1 MEETMD
7 SGKTRVYGY
16 RWVVL
21 GAFMMVN
28 LAIQLL
34 WISYAPVTGQAAAL
48 YGVSDLKIGMFSM
61 LFMLAFIPLSIPVSW
76 AIDTLGFRVT
86 VGVGSALMGAF
97 GVMRGLAGDGY
108 GLAFAATVGLAA
120 AQPFLLNA
128 WTKVPALW
136 FPPGERATAV
146 GLVTLANLVGTALGM
161 VLTPALA
168 ESLPIPTIQLY
179 YGAFS
184 AACAAIFIVVAREK
198 PATPPSDDAGQARSL
213 MLEGLRHAFAVPS
226 FRRYLVLSFVGL
238 GIFNGVTTWIEAIV
252 RPRGFGPSEAGTL
265 GAVML
270 VAGVVGAVLLPALSD
285 KAGRR
290 KPFLGLGLALAIP
303 GLAGIALAQSFAL
316 LCASAAALGFF
327 LTSVMP
333 TGMQYASE
341 VTRPTPEG
349 TSNGLIQLFGQ
360 ASVAFVYLMEA
371 MRGADGSFTLALIVA
386 CGLLAVSALVTI
398 SLTESS
404 PLASASMAAD
414 PSGETGSS
422 RG

>member
-1 MEETMD
+1 MD
-7 SGKTRVYGY
+7 NVKTRVYGY

-48 YGVSDLKIGMFSM
+48 YGVTDLRIGMFSM

-76 AIDTLGFRVT
+76 AIDTLGFRIT
-86 VGVGSALMGAF
+86 VGVGSALMGVF
-97 GVMRGLAGDGY
+97 GVMRGLAGDSY
-108 GLAFAATVGLAA
+108 GMAFAATVGLAA

-136 FPPGERATAV
+136 FPPSERATAV

-168 ESLPIPTIQLY
+168 ESVPIPTIQLY
-179 YGAFS
+179 YGVFS
-184 AACAAIFIVVAREK
+184 AACAALFILAAREK

-213 MLEGLRHAFAVPS
+213 MLEGLKHAFTVPS

-252 RPRGFGPSEAGTL
+252 RPRGFGPAEAGTL

-270 VAGVVGAVLLPALSD
+270 VAGVVGAVILPALSD
-285 KAGRR
+285 KSGRR
-290 KPFLGLGLALAIP
+290 KPFIGLGLALAIP
-303 GLAGIALAQSFAL
+303 GLAGIALAQGFAL
-316 LCASAAALGFF
+316 LCVSAAALGFF

-360 ASVAFVYLMEA
+360 ASVVFVYLMEA
-371 MRGADGSFTLALIVA
+371 LRGPDGSFTLALVA
-386 CGLLAVSALVTI
+386 ACALLAVSALVTI
-398 SLTESS
+398 SLKESS
-404 PLASASMAAD
+404 PLAPAGESA
-414 PSGETGSS
+414 GHGSS
-422 RG
+422 QG

>member
-1 MEETMD
+1 MD
-7 SGKTRVYGY
+7 SAKTRVYGY

-48 YGVSDLKIGMFSM
+48 YGVTDLKIGMFSM

-76 AIDTLGFRVT
+76 AIDTLGFRIT
-86 VGVGSALMGAF
+86 VGAGSALMGAF
-97 GVMRGLAGDGY
+97 GVMRGLAGDSY
-108 GLAFAATVGLAA
+108 GMAFAATVGLAA

-136 FPPGERATAV
+136 FPPTERATAV

-168 ESLPIPTIQLY
+168 ERLPIPTIQLY

-184 AACAAIFIVVAREK
+184 AACAAVFILAAREK

-213 MLEGLRHAFAVPS
+213 MLDGLKHAFTVPS

-252 RPRGFGPSEAGTL
+252 RPRGFGPSEAGAL
-265 GAVML
+265 GAAML
-270 VAGVVGAVLLPALSD
+270 VAGVIGAVILPAWSD
-285 KAGRR
+285 KTGRR
-290 KPFLGLGLALAIP
+290 KPFIGLGLALAIP

-371 MRGADGSFTLALIVA
+371 LRGDDGSFTLALVA
-386 CGLLAVSALVTI
+386 ACALLAVSALVSVSLKEPS
-398 SLTESS
+398 SLTAA
-404 PLASASMAAD
+404 ASAD
-414 PSGETGSS
+414 PARIEVDESIKMD
-422 RG
+422 